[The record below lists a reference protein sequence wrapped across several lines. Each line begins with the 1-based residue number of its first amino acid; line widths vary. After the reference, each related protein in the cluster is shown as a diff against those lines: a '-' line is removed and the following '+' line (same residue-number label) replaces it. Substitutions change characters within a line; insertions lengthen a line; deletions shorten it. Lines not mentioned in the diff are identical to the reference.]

1 MKAIIPLSPPSYK
14 QGNLPGNVKDLCA
27 YARNLQEQVDFYLG
41 QLQKACA
48 DANTAMEQ
56 IQKGV
61 ESINALYNYSEETK
75 TLNIIPATS
84 FNSAAAV
91 GGKLTV
97 DGAATFGSTSEFV
110 GKATFKDIAMHY
122 NGSAV
127 RGALVGTSG
136 SNGYVRIMVITIKGE
151 YVNSPI
157 LFEYVNRGRDPV
169 SGYIRFFNSDGTD
182 PGIDA
187 CRYSCPIVCPF
198 YICKRAAG
206 TWDVYVQ
213 KSEAYDNI
221 GITRLSAD
229 YGYLGSRL
237 NIEIDGGTIVPSL
250 PSGYIAATPYN
261 AYINSLT
268 TIGKATL
275 ESASIGGNDV
285 ASVVIATNNGN
296 TSNSSWAYRKYSD
309 GTCDLWAYKQI
320 NVACSTALGGWYRSG
335 NISMQDLP
343 FSVSGYVFTYGFEI
357 ENDSGALLWNVAGI
371 SGTTGPIFY
380 AIRPTSG
387 AAKGWITVHVHGK
400 WK

>member
-48 DANTAMEQ
+48 DADAAMEQ

-61 ESINALYNYSEETK
+61 DSINALYNYSEDTK
-75 TLNIIPATS
+75 SLNIIPATS
-84 FNSAAAV
+84 FNSAVAV
-91 GGKLTV
+91 G
-97 DGAATFGSTSEFV
+97 

-122 NGSAV
+122 KGSAV
-127 RGALVGTSG
+127 RGALEGTSG
-136 SNGYVRIMVITIKGE
+136 SNGYVRIMVITVKGT

-157 LFEYVNRGRDPV
+157 LFEYVNRAMDPV
-169 SGYIRFFNSDGTD
+169 SGYIRFFNSNGTD

-187 CRYSCPIVCPF
+187 CRYSCPTAYPF
-198 YICKRAAG
+198 YIYKRATG
-206 TWDVYVQ
+206 TWDVYVK

-229 YGYLGSRL
+229 YGYLGSGL
-237 NIEIDGGTIVPSL
+237 NIDIDGATMVSSL
-250 PSGYIAATPYN
+250 PSGYITATPYN

-268 TIGKATL
+268 TIGKAVL
-275 ESASIGGNDV
+275 GSASIGGNDV
-285 ASVVIATNNGN
+285 AAVVVATNNGN
-296 TSNSSWAYRKYSD
+296 ASNTSWGYRKYSD
-309 GTCDLWAYKQI
+309 GTCDLWAYKGI
-320 NVACSTALGGWYRSG
+320 DVACSTALGSWYRSE

-343 FSVSGYVFTYGFEI
+343 FNVLSYVFTYGFEI
-357 ENDSGALLWNVAGI
+357 QNDSGALLWNVKGI
-371 SGTTGPIFY
+371 SGTTGPKFY

-387 AAKGWITVHVHGK
+387 QAKGWITVHVHGK